1 MVLIIAILF
10 IIYPRILWM
19 EFIDDKIWKPIHT
32 LPGFECCIEY
42 YVNDC
47 GQIKSTKGQI
57 ERLLKQR
64 VNKNGYLQVNLT
76 QRIGRRKTIT
86 ATVHKLVAL
95 AFLNTPITSPGKTR
109 GCSKVRHIDGVKT
122 NNSAD
127 NLKWIKIEESLI
139 ENHG

>member
-1 MVLIIAILF
+1 
-10 IIYPRILWM
+10 M

-42 YVNDC
+42 YVNDR
-47 GQIKSTKGQI
+47 GEIKSTKGQI
-57 ERLLKQR
+57 ERILKQR
-64 VNKNGYLQVNLT
+64 TNKNGYCQVNLT

-95 AFLNTPITSPGKTR
+95 AFLETPVTSPGKTK
-109 GCSKVRHIDGVKT
+109 GCSKVTHIDGCKT

-127 NLKWIKIEESLI
+127 NLKWTKIDISVN
-139 ENHG
+139 ENNG

>member
-1 MVLIIAILF
+1 
-10 IIYPRILWM
+10 M

-95 AFLNTPITSPGKTR
+95 AFLNTPVTSPGKTR

>member
-1 MVLIIAILF
+1 
-10 IIYPRILWM
+10 M

-42 YVNDC
+42 YVNDR
-47 GQIKSTKGQI
+47 GDIKSTKGQI
-57 ERLLKQR
+57 ERILKQR
-64 VNKNGYLQVNLT
+64 TNKNGYCQVNLT

-95 AFLNTPITSPGKTR
+95 AFLETPITSPGKTK
-109 GCSKVRHIDGVKT
+109 GCSKVSHIDGCKT

-127 NLKWIKIEESLI
+127 NLKWIKIEESLT
-139 ENHG
+139 ENNG